1 MGVSVAIGVGIGAL
15 VGGGAAAIQSGG
27 DFNAIWKGALVGAVG
42 GAVGGWAAPAL
53 VGTLGTVG
61 AGMAA
66 GGLGGVTAGVLG
78 TALNGGNSS
87 DYLKN
92 GLFGGLGGAALGG
105 LTAGAGEAFGGQ
117 AAPVN
122 GGEAGGGNM
131 VTGTPYTS
139 DVTGATTPLTD
150 AGTST
155 LTASPAASGMGGGN
169 IDASSAVNA
178 SVTGNA
184 GATPNA
190 AAGLESLTSGTT
202 NPSVMTQGIEAPAG
216 SFGTSFDTANSP
228 MQWGSDISYDG
239 PHVPSSNSNTA
250 DPFEMGKAWSQP
262 TSQVEAQLAPYAAE
276 NAAQNKLMWQG
287 GNNNQQ
293 GFFDQLFS
301 KKTGGD
307 MLGKVMGGQMMG
319 QALKGAGAIAGMGE
333 ARQNKGQL
341 MDLYNNMQ
349 NQYNTQNAAANQY
362 QSQLQQT
369 YNDPNAYLNSP
380 EAEATRNLAMQ
391 KLLAQNAQAGR
402 RSAGLSMQ
410 NQLMQNQLTNLA
422 NYRQGLR
429 SAATGAYASPTGL
442 GNTLQAAQT
451 QSPTGNLFAGLGSMF
466 APAATYYL
474 M

>member
-27 DFNAIWKGALVGAVG
+27 NFDAIWKGALVGAVG

-53 VGTLGTVG
+53 TGALGGTLG
-61 AGMAA
+61 GMAA

-105 LTAGAGEAFGGQ
+105 LTGGASEMFGGQ
-117 AAPVN
+117 SAPVN
-122 GGEAGGGNM
+122 GGETSNM

-150 AGTST
+150 AGAST
-155 LTASPAASGMGGGN
+155 LNASPTASGIGGGN
-169 IDASSAVNA
+169 VNAADVVNA
-178 SVTGNA
+178 SVTGSS
-184 GATPNA
+184 GSTPNA

-202 NPSVMTQGIEAPAG
+202 NPSVMTPGVEAPAG

-250 DPFEMGKAWSQP
+250 DPFEMGKAWSAPQ
-262 TSQVEAQLAPYAAE
+262 SQVESQLAPYAAE

-287 GNNNQQ
+287 GNNNQP

-307 MLGKVMGGQMMG
+307 MIGKLMGGQMMG
-319 QALKGAGAIAGMGE
+319 QALKGVGSVAGMNE
-333 ARQNKGQL
+333 ARQNKQQL
-341 MDLYNNMQ
+341 MDLYNTQ
-349 NQYNTQNAAANQY
+349 LNQYNTQNAAANQY
-362 QSQLQQT
+362 QTQLQNT

-380 EAEATRNLAMQ
+380 EAEATRQQAMQ
-391 KLLAQNAQAGR
+391 KLLAQNAMAGR
-402 RSAGLSMQ
+402 RTAGLAMQ
-410 NQLMQNQLTNLA
+410 NQLMQNQLSNLA
-422 NYRQGLR
+422 AYRQGLR
-429 SAATGAYASPTGL
+429 NNVNYASPTGL
-442 GNTLQAAQT
+442 GTVLNSAQA
-451 QSPTGNLFAGLGSMF
+451 QSPQGNLFAGLGSMF
-466 APAATYYL
+466 APAATYY
-474 M
+474 MMMPNG